1 MTTNRRELLLKA
13 LPSCA
18 LMCAGC
24 TGASAAQK
32 GAQAAPAKHKFSE
45 KSEMTYE
52 QVYQFAYGDFIPLMK
67 SLAEELGKEKFDA
80 LLKRATSRVA
90 VEQTKRL
97 AQKLP
102 KNDLAAFLTPLKSPS
117 PLWQHVLT
125 WQIVEETEKAVE
137 IKVTEC
143 LWAKTFRDAGAGDI
157 GYAAICYSD
166 FASAPAFNPKMKMTR
181 TKTLMQGHDCCNHR
195 WTLET

>member
-32 GAQAAPAKHKFSE
+32 SVQAAPAKHKFSE

-52 QVYQFAYGDFIPLMK
+52 EIYEFAYGGLIPALKNM
-67 SLAEELGKEKFDA
+67 AEELGRDKFDA
-80 LLKRATSRVA
+80 LLKRAASKA
-90 VEQTKRL
+90 SAQGTKES
-97 AQKLP
+97 AAKLP
-102 KNDLAAFLTPLKSPS
+102 KADLAAFMAPLKSKS
-117 PLWQHVLT
+117 PFWQHVLT
-125 WQIVEETEKAVE
+125 VELVE
-137 IKVTEC
+137 DTPQAAEVKVTEC
-143 LWAKTFRDAGAGDI
+143 LWAKTFRAAGAGGI
-157 GYAAICYSD
+157 GYALVCHPD
-166 FASAPAFNPKMKMTR
+166 FAAAPAFNPKMKMTR
-181 TKTLMQGHDCCNHR
+181 TKTLMQGQDCCNHR

>member
-1 MTTNRRELLLKA
+1 MATNRRDLLLKVF
-13 LPSCA
+13 PSCA

-32 GAQAAPAKHKFSE
+32 SAQAASTKHKFSE

-52 QVYQFAYGDFIPLMK
+52 EIYELAYGGLIPALK
-67 SLAEELGKEKFDA
+67 NLAEELGKDKFDE
-80 LLKRATSRVA
+80 LLKRAASKA
-90 VEQTKRL
+90 AAQGTKQS
-97 AQKLP
+97 AAKLP
-102 KNDLAAFLTPLKSPS
+102 KADLAAFAAPLKSKNPF
-117 PLWQHVLT
+117 WQHVLT
-125 WQIVEETEKAVE
+125 VAFVEDTPQAVE

-143 LWAKTFRDAGAGDI
+143 LWAKTFRAAGAGDL
-157 GYAAICYSD
+157 GYALVCHPD

>member
-1 MTTNRRELLLKA
+1 MTSNRRELLLKVF
-13 LPSCA
+13 PSCA

-24 TGASAAQK
+24 TGASAAQNS
-32 GAQAAPAKHKFSE
+32 GQAAAAKHKFSE

-52 QVYQFAYGDFIPLMK
+52 QVYQFAFGEFVALMN
-67 SLAEELGKEKFDA
+67 SLAEELGREKFDA
-80 LLKRATSRVA
+80 LLKRAASRA
-90 VEQTKRL
+90 TVEQMKKL
-97 AQKLP
+97 SQKLP

-117 PLWQHVLT
+117 PLWQHALT
-125 WQIVEETEKAVE
+125 WQMVEETERAVE

-143 LWAKTFRDAGAGDI
+143 LWAKTFRHAGAGDI